1 MYGGGPKIGPR
12 GDVGYEPEAA
22 VTAAT
27 RSTGAAVRA
36 GATAPRPHGRVR
48 AHVGYV
54 LAPCFGRFWGIFS
67 RFWPEK
73 RPEPKQRPL
82 RRRLRTRATRH
93 LIRNARWCD

>member
-22 VTAAT
+22 VTAAA

-36 GATAPRPHGRVR
+36 GTTAPRPHGRVR
-48 AHVGYV
+48 DHVGYV

-73 RPEPKQRPL
+73 RPRAETAPL
-82 RRRLRTRATRH
+82 EASVTNPSHPLGEH
-93 LIRNARWCD
+93 NG